1 MKKVIF
7 GIVFIFAGFLLGACG
22 SIVSAEQD
30 YPLKLWKQNENG
42 SYQTWR
48 VIDDD
53 TGVNYIVFAGKDG
66 TTCKG
71 CTITPRLNADGS
83 LYISR

>member
-7 GIVFIFAGFLLGACG
+7 GIVFVFAGFLLGACG
-22 SIVSAEQD
+22 STVFAEQD

-42 SYQTWR
+42 SYQTWH

-53 TGVNYIVFAGKDG
+53 TGVNYIVFAAKDG
-66 TTCKG
+66 TTSKG